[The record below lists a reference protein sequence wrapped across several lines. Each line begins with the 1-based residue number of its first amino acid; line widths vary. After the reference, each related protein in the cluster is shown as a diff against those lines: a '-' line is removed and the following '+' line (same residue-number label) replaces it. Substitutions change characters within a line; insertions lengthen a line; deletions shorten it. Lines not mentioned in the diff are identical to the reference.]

1 MPPSTTKKTTK
12 SSNKSTKNTISAVDL
27 ISPLK
32 QYFGFE
38 AFRGNQEAIINNVLQ
53 GNDTFVIKPT
63 GGGKSLCYQLPALIS
78 EGCAIVVSPLIALM
92 KNQVDL
98 VRGYSSRD
106 NVAHFL
112 NSTLTKKEIKEVQDD
127 LKSGNTKMLY
137 VAPET
142 LTRQDN
148 LDFFSDLKIS
158 FFAVDEA
165 HCISEWGHDF
175 RPEYRRLREMMDQI
189 DEKVPVIA
197 LTATATPKVQE
208 DILHN
213 LGLRNPAVYISSFNR
228 PNLEYEIR
236 PKVKKEHTIKGVVKF
251 IHENKGKSGIIYT
264 LNRKTTEELAEVLN
278 LNGIKA
284 GAYHAGLDGKLRAER
299 QDQFLYEDT
308 QVIVATIAFGMGID
322 KPDIRFVIHY
332 NIPKSLENY
341 YQETGRAGRD
351 GYEGKCILYY
361 SHKDVSKLEHFL
373 RDKQLS
379 EREVGMQLIDEMV
392 AFSETGQCRR
402 KVLMNYFGE
411 KYIEQNCGKCDNCVN
426 PKERIEAKGNA
437 LKLLKVIKA
446 LDERFAAD
454 YVVNIVIGRLIP
466 QIKMYRHD
474 ELTDFASG
482 KDEPDYY
489 WTSLIRQMLL
499 DGLLSKDITEHGI
512 LKITKE
518 GTAFLKKPSSFMMVM
533 NNIFEDANEDDEDAA
548 SEGGGTAA
556 ADPRLF
562 EMLKE
567 LRKQVAKEKKL
578 PPFVIFLESSL
589 EDMATQYPTSLT
601 ELEKISGVSKGKAIR
616 YGQQFVD
623 LITKFVEENDVVK
636 SDDFVMRSVVN
647 KSGDKVFIIQQVD
660 KKVTLDT
667 IARNRNMTMEQ
678 LLEAME
684 TIVASGTKL
693 NLNYAIDQMVDEDD
707 QEEIMEYFKSCETSS
722 LDIAKEE
729 LSDLDLEWEQLKIMR
744 IRFLCEY
751 GI

>member
-12 SSNKSTKNTISAVDL
+12 SSNKPTKNTVSAVDL
-27 ISPLK
+27 ITPLK

-236 PKVKKEHTIKGVVKF
+236 PKVKKENTIKGVVKF

-411 KYIEQNCGKCDNCVN
+411 KYIEQNCVN
-426 PKERIEAKGNA
+426 
-437 LKLLKVIKA
+437 VIT
-446 LDERFAAD
+446 
-454 YVVNIVIGRLIP
+454 VLI
-466 QIKMYRHD
+466 QK
-474 ELTDFASG
+474 
-482 KDEPDYY
+482 
-489 WTSLIRQMLL
+489 
-499 DGLLSKDITEHGI
+499 
-512 LKITKE
+512 
-518 GTAFLKKPSSFMMVM
+518 
-533 NNIFEDANEDDEDAA
+533 
-548 SEGGGTAA
+548 
-556 ADPRLF
+556 
-562 EMLKE
+562 KE
-567 LRKQVAKEKKL
+567 LK
-578 PPFVIFLESSL
+578 P
-589 EDMATQYPTSLT
+589 
-601 ELEKISGVSKGKAIR
+601 KAMHS
-616 YGQQFVD
+616 
-623 LITKFVEENDVVK
+623 N
-636 SDDFVMRSVVN
+636 
-647 KSGDKVFIIQQVD
+647 
-660 KKVTLDT
+660 
-667 IARNRNMTMEQ
+667 
-678 LLEAME
+678 
-684 TIVASGTKL
+684 
-693 NLNYAIDQMVDEDD
+693 
-707 QEEIMEYFKSCETSS
+707 C
-722 LDIAKEE
+722 
-729 LSDLDLEWEQLKIMR
+729 
-744 IRFLCEY
+744 
-751 GI
+751 

>member
-1 MPPSTTKKTTK
+1 MPPSTTKKTNK
-12 SSNKSTKNTISAVDL
+12 SSNKPTPNATSSVDL

-38 AFRGNQEAIINNVLQ
+38 AFRGNQEAIINNLLQ

-98 VRGYSSRD
+98 VRGYSSSD

-127 LKSGNTKMLY
+127 LKSGNTKILY

-148 LDFFSDLKIS
+148 LDFFSDLKVS

-213 LGLRNPAVYISSFNR
+213 LGLRNPAIYISSFNR

-236 PKVKKEHTIKGVVKF
+236 PKVKKEQTVKAVVKF

-454 YVVNIVIGRLIP
+454 YVVHIVIGRLIP

-474 ELTDFASG
+474 ELIDFGCG

-489 WTSLIRQMLL
+489 WTSLIRQLLL

-533 NNIFEDANEDDEDAA
+533 NNLFEDANEDDEDAT

-567 LRKQVAKEKKL
+567 LRKYVAKEKKL

-722 LDIAKEE
+722 LDIAREE

-744 IRFLCEY
+744 IKFLCEY

>member
-1 MPPSTTKKTTK
+1 MPASKTKKTASA
-12 SSNKSTKNTISAVDL
+12 SSNGIDL
-27 ISPLK
+27 LAPLQ
-32 QYFGFE
+32 QYFGFD
-38 AFRGNQEAIINNVLQ
+38 AFRGNQEAIIQNLLA

-63 GGGKSLCYQLPALIS
+63 GGGKSLCYQLPAMIS

-98 VRGYSSRD
+98 VRSYSSKD

-112 NSTLTKKEIKEVQDD
+112 NSTLSKKEIKEVHDD
-127 LKSGNTKMLY
+127 LTTGKTKMLY

-142 LTRQDN
+142 LTRQEN
-148 LDFFSDLKIS
+148 LEFFSDLKIS

-189 DEKVPVIA
+189 DEKAPVIA
-197 LTATATPKVQE
+197 LTATATPKVQQ
-208 DILHN
+208 DIVHN
-213 LGLRNPAVYISSFNR
+213 LGLRKPQIFISSFNR
-228 PNLEYEIR
+228 PNLDYEIR
-236 PKVKKEHTIKGVVKF
+236 PKVKKDMTVKGIVRF
-251 IHENKGKSGIIYT
+251 IHENRGKSGIIYT
-264 LNRKTTEELAEVLN
+264 LNRKTTEELAELLTV
-278 LNGIKA
+278 NGIKA
-284 GAYHAGLDGKLRAER
+284 GAYHAGLDSKLRAER
-299 QDQFLYEDT
+299 QDQFLNEDM

-351 GYEGKCILYY
+351 GMEGKCVLYY

-373 RDKQLS
+373 RDKTLS
-379 EREVGMQLIDEMV
+379 EREVGAQLIDEMV
-392 AFSETGQCRR
+392 AFAESGQCRR

-411 KYIEQNCGKCDNCVN
+411 KYPDENCSKCDNCLH
-426 PKERIEAKGNA
+426 PKESVEAKSNA
-437 LKLLKVIKA
+437 VKVLKVIKA

-454 YVVNIVIGRLIP
+454 YVLNILLGRLIP

-474 ELTDFASG
+474 ELPVFSTGA
-482 KDEPDYY
+482 DEPEHY

-499 DGLLSKDITEHGI
+499 EGLLEKDITEHGI
-512 LKITKE
+512 LKISKA
-518 GTAFLKKPSSFMMVM
+518 GQAFLKKPSSFLMVM
-533 NNIFEDANEDDEDAA
+533 GNFYEDAMEDDED
-548 SEGGGTAA
+548 GIAA
-556 ADPRLF
+556 AGPATSDVRLF
-562 EMLKE
+562 EMLKD
-567 LRKQVAKEKKL
+567 LRKQFAKEKKL

-589 EDMATQYPTSLT
+589 EDMATQYPTTLE

-616 YGQQFVD
+616 YGKKFID
-623 LITKFVEENDVVK
+623 LIATYVEENDVVK
-636 SDDFVMRSVVN
+636 PDDFVMKSVVN

-660 KKVTLDT
+660 KKVSLDT
-667 IARNRNMTMEQ
+667 IAKNRDMKMEQ

-693 NLNYAIDQMVDEDD
+693 NLNYAIDQMVDEDHQD
-707 QEEIMEYFKSCETSS
+707 EIMEYFKSCETSS
-722 LDIAKEE
+722 LDVAREE

-744 IRFLCEY
+744 IKFLSEY
-751 GI
+751 GM

>member
-12 SSNKSTKNTISAVDL
+12 SSNKPTKNTVSAVDL
-27 ISPLK
+27 ITPLK
-32 QYFGFE
+32 QYFGFD

-236 PKVKKEHTIKGVVKF
+236 PKVKKENTIKGVVKF

-548 SEGGGTAA
+548 TEGGGTAA